1 MPGEKGELSA
11 SQLERMDSKQ
21 KPMTMGER
29 LRNIGLCPTSE
40 TNQEFGRPTEL
51 QFMKEKT
58 RVKET
63 CQSAVKPCL
72 GCRSIVKQV
81 EFADGKLP
89 KSPAPSFVVPT
100 FVSSGFFCQ
109 PFYP

>member
-21 KPMTMGER
+21 KPMTIGER

-40 TNQEFGRPTEL
+40 TTQESGRPTEL

-63 CQSAVKPCL
+63 CLRVVKPCL

-81 EFADGKLP
+81 EIADKKLP
-89 KSPAPSFVVPT
+89 TSPAPSFTVPT
-100 FVSSGFFCQ
+100 SVFRGFFCE